1 MGLAPSTSTKWCTEC
16 LVVIILHKNNS
27 SPLQNRKRD
36 SLFLSSRGEL
46 DFREG
51 ISINKLAFWG
61 WHALLCWCCRLENAA
76 KTCYPST
83 SNLQSLAEE
92 EKPGKG
98 YMKSTSGMLCG
109 RMFTAKSVSHPCLW
123 RCVFLW
129 VLHNSF
135 AKKSKNSLCQMT
147 ADPTR
152 RQLSEKGMAS
162 IRDQTSVSNSIA
174 NGWFND
180 LWKHKVD
187 GYCLPNG
194 GWVRSYDKALHW
206 ELCHL
211 WYGKTAQRKR
221 CEACAIFWISF
232 AKMILLDPL
241 MQWLSMVHFPNEIH
255 YPSIRVSLG
264 QRATCPCGVL
274 RGWWHDTCWVAENA
288 EVPTKNVK
296 RINTRLRIIWRISW
310 LSELSETYPIYIYI

>member
-1 MGLAPSTSTKWCTEC
+1 MARLTL
-16 LVVIILHKNNS
+16 LVLQVGERSKNM
-27 SPLQNRKRD
+27 L
-36 SLFLSSRGEL
+36 
-46 DFREG
+46 
-51 ISINKLAFWG
+51 
-61 WHALLCWCCRLENAA
+61 
-76 KTCYPST
+76 PST

-98 YMKSTSGMLCG
+98 YMKSTSGMPCG

-152 RQLSEKGMAS
+152 RQPSEKGMAS

-194 GWVRSYDKALHW
+194 G
-206 ELCHL
+206 
-211 WYGKTAQRKR
+211 
-221 CEACAIFWISF
+221 
-232 AKMILLDPL
+232 
-241 MQWLSMVHFPNEIH
+241 
-255 YPSIRVSLG
+255 
-264 QRATCPCGVL
+264 
-274 RGWWHDTCWVAENA
+274 
-288 EVPTKNVK
+288 
-296 RINTRLRIIWRISW
+296 
-310 LSELSETYPIYIYI
+310 